1 MESSSADMAST
12 LIVLGIIVVLFLLF
26 REVVCWYWKINRR
39 LEMLTEIRDLLK
51 AQQRVY
57 IHTGHQEDGQP
68 IRVDPSID

>member
-51 AQQRVY
+51 AQQGVH
-57 IHTGHQEDGQP
+57 IHTGHQENRKQ
-68 IRVDPSID
+68 